1 MQAGITLAGYHIEA
15 GARKFAD
22 YAKEMINDMGEAIKP
37 YLKSFYNAVRDWP
50 GFDTEGMDDYAAVS
64 TIDVSNLVAEN
75 LDNTK
80 EVSNLHK
87 NIQDVP
93 NRSGDSQPNSQ
104 NNSDEVSGDEETV
117 PNEGGSSR
125 PVGDESSQQNR
136 ETRGGRSS
144 QGGSG
149 LFAPLFGEPSNN
161 KVSQED
167 QSPEFTDDDA
177 GDFDG
182 RGNDLFG
189 PAGHDSSVSNTGE
202 KGSNISKGVSTSFQE
217 RTRLRKIA
225 QQKAEPIPVKIA
237 DKGNIEET
245 LPVLLPEQQEDVL
258 KAENRFFNEA
268 HQTHELAY
276 GKGMLFTNGTGT
288 GKTYTGLGII
298 KRFLKQGKRDI
309 LIVVPSEA
317 KKKDWIKG
325 GKGLLL
331 SITELKDTKDK
342 DNGVRVT
349 TYTTFIVNE
358 NLKFSYGA
366 KCRAWSYC
374 NVVP

>member
-50 GFDTEGMDDYAAVS
+50 GFDTESMDDYAAVS
-64 TIDVSNLVAEN
+64 TIDVSNLVAEK

-104 NNSDEVSGDEETV
+104 NDSDEISGDEETV

-136 ETRGGRSS
+136 ETSGGRGS

-167 QSPEFTDDDA
+167 QSPEPTDDDA

-189 PAGHDSSVSNTGE
+189 PAGHDSSVSSTGE
-202 KGSNISKGVSTSFQE
+202 KGSNNSKGVSTSFQE
-217 RTRLRKIA
+217 ETRVREIA
-225 QQKAEPIPVKIA
+225 LQKAEPIPVKIA

-245 LPVLLPEQQEDVL
+245 LPMLLPV
-258 KAENRFFNEA
+258 
-268 HQTHELAY
+268 
-276 GKGMLFTNGTGT
+276 
-288 GKTYTGLGII
+288 
-298 KRFLKQGKRDI
+298 
-309 LIVVPSEA
+309 
-317 KKKDWIKG
+317 
-325 GKGLLL
+325 
-331 SITELKDTKDK
+331 
-342 DNGVRVT
+342 
-349 TYTTFIVNE
+349 
-358 NLKFSYGA
+358 
-366 KCRAWSYC
+366 
-374 NVVP
+374 